1 MQKQVQLRIGDF
13 VLDPSRNLLTS
24 AEGDTAL
31 EPKVVDVLMA
41 LAAQPGMVLS
51 RDQLIE
57 AVWKAEF
64 GADERLTRAISLLR
78 KAFHDERG
86 TPRYIETVP
95 KRGYRLVAAVGNAA
109 SGPPS
114 AEESTAAANVVEA
127 TRPAAKH
134 DWRTYAGAGAMAALM
149 VAVVMGGLWRS
160 PTPKAASRG
169 SGVLELHPL
178 VAIDPT
184 AGMTSFGNT
193 LLAAVKRALVSN
205 HVVVIDAAPA
215 QAAPSRQ
222 SAEFNLTGTLE
233 QFGDSYAVT
242 VFLSDRAAGQ
252 TLWSRKFVRPVAEG
266 AELNEEVG
274 TVTASILACGLQQR
288 GLAVQPPSPQVLQI
302 YFETCDPEVV
312 WDAMKLFAAAQRL
325 VAVAPKEAYANGLVA
340 TSYEEISSFDGVSK
354 AQAEAYQHKAREHAA
369 RALALDP
376 TNPLSRLAAAV
387 VTPSP
392 QGRWSAIEA
401 EAELAASQHPV
412 VRNTLFF
419 YARTSGRLAQA
430 GHIVEQMVA
439 ATPLSAYKA
448 GQAVIYMHQGNYQ
461 AADRLFD
468 ETLRIWPELTGAHWY
483 RFINAAL
490 YGDPQQALKLLQ
502 PTSKM
507 FDWDSELQECW
518 HSFIESRTHGRR
530 GDQTKLRSLC
540 EKSLGQ
546 DYTARMMTA
555 LGDVEGAYALLG
567 RHRLDSI
574 GSTVF
579 AFYPEMAPFRAD
591 RRFMSFIA
599 PSGLVK
605 YWSESGNWPD
615 FCADK
620 SLTYDCKEEA
630 ARALMHERANAH

>member
-1 MQKQVQLRIGDF
+1 MQKQVQLKIGDF
-13 VLDPSRNLLTS
+13 VLDPWRNLLTS
-24 AEGDTAL
+24 AEGDTTL

-41 LAAQPGMVLS
+41 LAAQPGVVLS
-51 RDQLIE
+51 RDHLIE

-86 TPRYIETVP
+86 TPRYVETVP
-95 KRGYRLVAAVGNAA
+95 KRGYRLVAAVEDA

-114 AEESTAAANVVEA
+114 AEEPPWADAVEA
-127 TRPAAKH
+127 TPPAVTS
-134 DWRTYAGAGAMAALM
+134 DWRAFAGAGAVAALV
-149 VAVVMGGLWRS
+149 VAVVVGGLWRS
-160 PTPKAASRG
+160 PTPEAVGGG

-184 AGMTSFGNT
+184 VGMTSFGNT

-205 HVVVIDAAPA
+205 HMVVIDAAP
-215 QAAPSRQ
+215 APSRQ

-233 QFGDSYAVT
+233 QVGDRYAVT
-242 VFLSDRAAGQ
+242 VFLSDRALGQ

-274 TVTASILACGLQQR
+274 TVTASILACSLQQR

-325 VAVAPKEAYANGLVA
+325 VAAAPKEAYANGLVA
-340 TSYEEISSFDGVSK
+340 TSYEEISSLDGVSK
-354 AQAEAYQHKAREHAA
+354 VQADAYQHKAREHAA
-369 RALALDP
+369 RARALDP

-387 VTPSP
+387 VTPPP

-412 VRNTLFF
+412 VRSTLFF
-419 YARTSGRLAQA
+419 YARASGRLAQA
-430 GHIVEQMVA
+430 GHVAEQMA
-439 ATPLSAYKA
+439 AVTPLSAYKA
-448 GQAVIYMHQGNYQ
+448 GQAVIYLHQGNYQ

-468 ETLRIWPELTGAHWY
+468 ETLRIWPEFTGAHWY
-483 RFINAAL
+483 RFINAAF

-507 FDWDSELQECW
+507 FDWDSEQQECW

-530 GDQTKLRSLC
+530 GDQKKLRSLC

-615 FCADK
+615 FCADN
-620 SLTYDCKEEA
+620 SLPYDCKDEA
-630 ARALMHERANAH
+630 ARALTHERANAH